1 VSPPGS
7 RTGVPVGPIAADEG
21 AGRPQPD
28 LVRQASSPELLKKK
42 QRLAALVVHDLRNPL
57 AALSG
62 NLEIL
67 REELAGQPMSPIA
80 VDSLADCLS
89 LVAKVQSLCA
99 TILDVDEL
107 EDGVLR
113 AQRAEVDIDALVR
126 RSLALIARPIEAR
139 SLRIEIDVPGGL
151 HAVVDPDLFARVIEN
166 LLDNS
171 VRYAPR
177 GGRLVVSAARVGGEL
192 ILAIGNDGRPVSA
205 PEREVIFTRYHQ
217 IEARRSHA
225 RAGRGLGLY
234 FCRLAVEAH
243 GGTID
248 VESRG
253 DLGAVFVVTVPEP

>member
-1 VSPPGS
+1 M
-7 RTGVPVGPIAADEG
+7 AADDG
-21 AGRPQPD
+21 VGRPQPD
-28 LVRQASSPELLKKK
+28 LVRQGSSPELLRTK

-62 NLEIL
+62 NLELL
-67 REELAGQPMSPIA
+67 REELAGQPVSPIA
-80 VDSLADCLS
+80 VESLADCLS

-126 RSLALIARPIEAR
+126 RSLALIARPIEVR
-139 SLRIEIDVPGGL
+139 NLRIEIDVAGGL

-177 GGRLVVSAARVGGEL
+177 GGRLVVSAARDTGEL
-192 ILAIGNDGRPVSA
+192 TLAIGNDGRPVSDA
-205 PEREVIFTRYHQ
+205 EREVIFTRYHR

-248 VESRG
+248 VESRDADG
-253 DLGAVFVVTVPEP
+253 LGAVFVVTVPEP

>member
-1 VSPPGS
+1 VTASGS
-7 RTGVPVGPIAADEG
+7 GTGGPATTVAADG
-21 AGRPQPD
+21 VARAPKPD
-28 LVRQASSPELLKKK
+28 LVRQGSSPELLQKK

-62 NLEIL
+62 NLELL
-67 REELAGQPMSPIA
+67 REELAGQPLSAIA
-80 VDSLADCLS
+80 AESLADCVS

-107 EDGVLR
+107 EDGVLHAR
-113 AQRAEVDIDALVR
+113 RAEVDIDALIGK
-126 RSLALIARPIEAR
+126 SLDMISRGIETR
-139 SLRIEIDVPGGL
+139 GLRVEIDMPGGL
-151 HAVVDPDLFARVIEN
+151 RAVVDPDLFARVIEN

-177 GGRLVVSAARVGGEL
+177 GGRLVVSAGRTGGEL
-192 ILAIGNDGRPVSA
+192 TLAIGNDGPPVSDA
-205 PEREVIFTRYHQ
+205 ERQLIFTRYHRL
-217 IEARRSHA
+217 EERRSHA

-253 DLGAVFVVTVPEP
+253 DLGAVFVVVVPEP